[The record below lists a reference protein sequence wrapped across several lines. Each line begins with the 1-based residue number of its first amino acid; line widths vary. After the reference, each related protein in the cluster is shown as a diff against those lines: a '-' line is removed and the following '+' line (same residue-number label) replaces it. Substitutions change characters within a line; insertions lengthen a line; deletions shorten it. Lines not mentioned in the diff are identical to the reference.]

1 MNDTKISVTLGLLN
15 AILGYLGT
23 RPYQE
28 SAQLIQGIQE
38 QAGPQVPMPESME
51 KARIEKQAAERH
63 QNQRDTRLAERHS
76 WLHGNSSLPQG
87 IQAQAGPQVP
97 MPESI
102 QAEKVVQ

>member
-1 MNDTKISVTLGLLN
+1 MNDTKITVTLGLLN

-38 QAGPQVPMPESME
+38 QAGPQVPMPES
-51 KARIEKQAAERH
+51 
-63 QNQRDTRLAERHS
+63 
-76 WLHGNSSLPQG
+76 
-87 IQAQAGPQVP
+87 
-97 MPESI
+97 I